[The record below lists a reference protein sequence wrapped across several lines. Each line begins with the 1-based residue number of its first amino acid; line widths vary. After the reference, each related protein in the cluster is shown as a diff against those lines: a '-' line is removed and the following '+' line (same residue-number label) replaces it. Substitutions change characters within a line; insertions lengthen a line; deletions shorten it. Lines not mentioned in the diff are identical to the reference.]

1 MHDVAA
7 KYRVVLAPSGRE
19 GDMAGRMSR
28 RLQNA
33 QMIPDRKIVAHDVRP
48 PSFDYRQDA
57 VAEWRHLGLG
67 VLLGPVVIFG
77 LAEDVARLGKGRNP
91 AAAFESRIPAN
102 VIDMQMRAH
111 HEIDV
116 LDRKTRGLQA
126 THISV
131 VGLLIPFRTL

>member
-28 RLQNA
+28 RRQNA
-33 QMIPDRKIVAHDVRP
+33 QMIADRKVVAHEVGP
-48 PSFDYRQDA
+48 PGFDHRQDA
-57 VAEWRHLGLG
+57 VAERRPLGLG

-91 AAAFESRIPAN
+91 AAALEPRIPA
-102 VIDMQMRAH
+102 
-111 HEIDV
+111 DV
-116 LDRKTRGLQA
+116 LDMTVSL
-126 THISV
+126 
-131 VGLLIPFRTL
+131 